1 MYYLDCR
8 FRSGGRD
15 SAVLI
20 RRDGVPYARRAERA
34 LWSTAESLLLCS
46 FLMPVKEGQNARPLA
61 SACDQDTV
69 LGYRDP
75 IAVIP
80 VQRFRNDHNVLLQ
93 GVGSIIHCVAKCI

>member
-34 LWSTAESLLLCS
+34 LWSTAESLLLCG
-46 FLMPVKEGQNARPLA
+46 FLMLMKEGQNARPLA

-75 IAVIP
+75 IATVRP
-80 VQRFRNDHNVLLQ
+80 GNRGPGSGPNVTKEQVRLQ
-93 GVGSIIHCVAKCI
+93 MSA